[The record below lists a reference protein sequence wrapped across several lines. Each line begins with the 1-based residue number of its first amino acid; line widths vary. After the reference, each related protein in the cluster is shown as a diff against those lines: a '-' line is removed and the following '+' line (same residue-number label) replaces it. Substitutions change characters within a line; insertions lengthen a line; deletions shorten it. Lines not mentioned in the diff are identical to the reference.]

1 MKKYF
6 YLLALVS
13 IVTGCT
19 SGNVPKATIYSD
31 SSPSSVCAAL
41 GIMKASNNKED
52 FNKTR
57 TVIKRRIKE
66 GNFNIKATECEEIA
80 LNSISAFKLISV
92 DSVLI

>member
-1 MKKYF
+1 MKIYF
-6 YLLALVS
+6 YLLVIVS
-13 IVTGCT
+13 AITGCT
-19 SGNVPKATIYSD
+19 SCSVPKATTYSD

-57 TVIKRRIKE
+57 DVVKRRIKE

-92 DSVLI
+92 DSVLT

>member
-1 MKKYF
+1 MKMYV
-6 YLLALVS
+6 YLLAIVS
-13 IVTGCT
+13 VITGCT
-19 SGNVPKATIYSD
+19 SSRVPKATTYSD

-57 TVIKRRIKE
+57 DVVKRRIKE
-66 GNFNIKATECEEIA
+66 GNFNIKASECEEIA
-80 LNSISAFKLISV
+80 LNSIGAFKLISV